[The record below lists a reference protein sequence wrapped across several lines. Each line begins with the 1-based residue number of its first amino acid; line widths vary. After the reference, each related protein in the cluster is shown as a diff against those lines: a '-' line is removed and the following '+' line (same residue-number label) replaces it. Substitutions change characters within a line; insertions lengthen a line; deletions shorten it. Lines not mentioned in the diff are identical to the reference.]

1 MVSRLPHIIDLE
13 MLEFR
18 DMTIQDWVTENNRL
32 MDELVSEGAEILM
45 GNPDLDSVDLL
56 ELWFEEELAAVIELN
71 RGYLDEA
78 LENNMNNW
86 VVREEY
92 MRAARSR
99 DLLAKIKNSK

>member
-1 MVSRLPHIIDLE
+1 

-18 DMTIQDWVTENNRL
+18 EMTIQDWVTENNRL

-45 GNPDLDSVDLL
+45 ANSDLERVDLL
-56 ELWFEEELAAVIELN
+56 ELWFEEELAAVVELN
-71 RGYLDEA
+71 RDFLDEA